1 MQEAQALETFESHRE
16 PLQEKLHPASPA
28 RHLLLQETQREVQAV
43 M

>member
-1 MQEAQALETFESHRE
+1 MQEAEALETFESHRE
-16 PLQEKLHPASPA
+16 PIQEKLHPASRA